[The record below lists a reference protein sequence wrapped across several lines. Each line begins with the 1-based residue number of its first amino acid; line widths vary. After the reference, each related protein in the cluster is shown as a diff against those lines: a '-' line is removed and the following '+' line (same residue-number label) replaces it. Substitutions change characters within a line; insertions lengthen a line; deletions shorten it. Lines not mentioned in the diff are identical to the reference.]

1 MRVYR
6 EQFASRGRMTI
17 MPDRVTVINLVW
29 MTTMSALL
37 ATTIFL
43 YSDSANSA
51 NSYGPPITA
60 RYHSFG
66 H

>member
-1 MRVYR
+1 
-6 EQFASRGRMTI
+6 

-29 MTTMSALL
+29 MAMMTAML
-37 ATTIFL
+37 ATSVVFYMDASSGAT
-43 YSDSANSA
+43 
-51 NSYGPPITA
+51 SYGPPISA

>member
-1 MRVYR
+1 
-6 EQFASRGRMTI
+6 

-29 MTTMSALL
+29 MTTMTALL
-37 ATTIFL
+37 ATTILF
-43 YSDSANSA
+43 YSDGASGG